1 MPEPGLR
8 RWLVIGVAGVA
19 GLIVLAVLALAL
31 FVNSTDPPEPG
42 AFYVAPSPLPGWPAR
57 DDRPHRGGRGSA
69 PDVADWVADRFGG
82 TAAPNGCPEPAS

>member
-42 AFYVAPSPLPGWPAR
+42 AFYVAPSPLPGGP
-57 DDRPHRGGRGSA
+57 P
-69 PDVADWVADRFGG
+69 G
-82 TAAPNGCPEPAS
+82 TIVRTEEVEDPPSPSS